1 MEASRKADIAKT
13 LESQLDLS
21 PHAVQVIAEG
31 NAQLLNCLINRGSL
45 GLFKPTCSFY
55 LFPAW
60 LNGAFQSGV
69 GTGVVGNEKV
79 PTRSLLI
86 LTSESSYDSSA
97 VLVPNAVNVHF
108 MTFYYFPPPSND
120 SHLVGN
126 QKENLWIITLDMSER
141 CGQRTV
147 YRGQPF
153 FRSRN
158 FRFLSGSRYLA
169 RFPA

>member
-1 MEASRKADIAKT
+1 MLMPACF
-13 LESQLDLS
+13 L
-21 PHAVQVIAEG
+21 
-31 NAQLLNCLINRGSL
+31 
-45 GLFKPTCSFY
+45 Y

-86 LTSESSYDSSA
+86 LTSGSSYDSSA

-108 MTFYYFPPPSND
+108 MTLYDSPPPSND
-120 SHLVGN
+120 SHHVGN
-126 QKENLWIITLDMSER
+126 QREYLWSTTLDMSER

-153 FRSRN
+153 LRSKN
-158 FRFLSGSRYLA
+158 FISIPPWFSLPSWITRLEALPVDKGQKSG
-169 RFPA
+169 FPLIEA